1 MEEIVNSLN
10 VGVGT
15 GLAVLGSKEILD
27 KLLGPSADYI
37 GNETKNLIAKCNIN
51 LDNIFTIAK
60 KKTGSQLEDGSSVNP
75 RVLKHIIDEG
85 RFCEDELTAE
95 Y

>member
-51 LDNIFTIAK
+51 LGFRQK
-60 KKTGSQLEDGSSVNP
+60 
-75 RVLKHIIDEG
+75 
-85 RFCEDELTAE
+85 
-95 Y
+95 